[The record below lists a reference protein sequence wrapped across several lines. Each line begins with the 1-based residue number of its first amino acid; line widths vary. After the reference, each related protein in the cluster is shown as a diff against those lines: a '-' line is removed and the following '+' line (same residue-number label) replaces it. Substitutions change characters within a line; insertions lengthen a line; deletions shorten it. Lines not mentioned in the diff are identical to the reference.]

1 MFIDSHCHL
10 DFDKF
15 DGDRDEVFSRAGQE
29 GVEFIINVGTSVERS
44 KKSVGLAEKYEFVY
58 ATVGIHPHEA
68 GKVKEEDYRILE
80 SLAEN
85 GKVVAIGETGLD
97 YYRNLTPE
105 DKQKESFRRHIA
117 LAKKLKLPLMVHNRE
132 ADEDTLSILREE
144 KAEEAG
150 GILHCFSGSRVL
162 ARECLDIGF
171 HISVA
176 GQLTYPNA
184 GSLREVVKEL
194 PTDRLLIETDS
205 PFLAPQ
211 PQRGK
216 RNEPAFVK
224 YVAGELARLHGL
236 SLEDISRITTLNAKR
251 LLGIGEKKEESKIAY
266 PIRNSLYLNI
276 TNRCTN
282 ACTFCVRYFTDSVRG
297 HNLKLEREPT
307 AEELIQALGNPRDY
321 EEVVFCGYGE
331 PFLRLDTVLEVAR
344 YLKREGIPVRI
355 VTNGH
360 GNLIQGKNVVP
371 ELAGLIAAVSVSL
384 NAAEGNRYVSLCR
397 PEFGEKTYE
406 EIKGFIRECKKYIPR
421 VEVTVLDM
429 EGVDVTRCERIARE
443 ELGVEF
449 RLRRYNHPG

>member
-15 DGDRDEVFSRAGQE
+15 NEDRDKVISRAREE

-44 KKSVGLAEKYEFVY
+44 KESVELAKKHESIY
-58 ATVGIHPHEA
+58 ATIGVHPHEA
-68 GKVKEEDYRILE
+68 GKVKEDDYRILE

-97 YYRNLTPE
+97 YYRNLTPK
-105 DKQKESFRRHIA
+105 DKQKKSFRRLVA

-132 ADEDTLSILREE
+132 ADEDTLSILKEE
-144 KAEEAG
+144 KAKEIG
-150 GILHCFSGSRVL
+150 GILHCFSGSRAL
-162 ARECLDIGF
+162 AQECLELGF

-176 GQLTYPNA
+176 GQITYPNA
-184 GSLREVVKEL
+184 KSLREVVKGL

-216 RNEPAFVK
+216 RNEPAFVR
-224 YVAGELARLHGL
+224 YVAEELARLHRL
-236 SLEDISRITTLNAKR
+236 SLEDISRITTLNAKH
-251 LLGIGEKKEESKIAY
+251 LLGIGEKKEKGEIAY
-266 PIRNSLYLNI
+266 PIRDSLYLNI

-282 ACTFCVRYFTDSVRG
+282 NCTFCVRYFTDFVRG

-307 AEELIQALGNPRDY
+307 TEEIIQALGNPQGY
-321 EEVVFCGYGE
+321 KEVVFCGYGE
-331 PFLRLDTVLEVAR
+331 PLLRLDTVLEVSR
-344 YLKREGIPVRI
+344 CLKKEGITIRI
-355 VTNGH
+355 VTNGQ
-360 GNLIQGKNVVP
+360 GNLIHKRNIVP
-371 ELAGLIAAVSVSL
+371 ELAGLIDAVSVSL
-384 NAAEGNRYVSLCR
+384 NAEEGSKYFSLCR

-406 EIKGFIRECKKYIPR
+406 KVKEFVQECKIYIPR

-429 EGVDVTRCERIARE
+429 EGVDIARCERIARE